1 MIHFKDIRIPKP
13 CSVDYDALPG
23 NEVKRFCDSCEK
35 HVYDFRGKDEA
46 YFNSIFNTH
55 GKVCGIFYE
64 EDIQEATVIIKRPF
78 YYAFAAKL
86 IGAFLFL
93 KTLLSSHYIQASTNH
108 THATIQESTDSTGV
122 KVEIKNRSTQYQA
135 YLLDIF
141 INNTLYESGANLDDG
156 TGFIWLPD
164 SLKENDQIRVVVEE
178 YYEHRYKIHRKKYN
192 FKYKESEK
200 ITIKIKFHKKLEIHL
215 SKKPKRK
222 RRATAGIYSC

>member
-1 MIHFKDIRIPKP
+1 MIRFKDIQIPKP
-13 CSVDYDALPG
+13 CSVDYDSLPG

-46 YFNSIFNTH
+46 YFNSIIKSH
-55 GKVCGIFYE
+55 GKVCGIFHE
-64 EDIQEATVIIKRPF
+64 DDIQATTLKIKRSF
-78 YYAFAAKL
+78 YHAFAAKM
-86 IGAFLFL
+86 IGVLLFL
-93 KTLLSSHYIQASTNH
+93 KTLLSSYHAQASSIKTH
-108 THATIQESTDSTGV
+108 TITQQSTDSTGV

-141 INNTLYESGANLDDG
+141 INNKLYESGANLDDG

-164 SLKENDQIRVVVEE
+164 SLKENDRIRVVVKE
-178 YYEHRYKIHRKKYN
+178 YYEYRYKIHYKEYN
-192 FKYKESEK
+192 FNYNEYEK

-215 SKKPKRK
+215 SKKLKRK